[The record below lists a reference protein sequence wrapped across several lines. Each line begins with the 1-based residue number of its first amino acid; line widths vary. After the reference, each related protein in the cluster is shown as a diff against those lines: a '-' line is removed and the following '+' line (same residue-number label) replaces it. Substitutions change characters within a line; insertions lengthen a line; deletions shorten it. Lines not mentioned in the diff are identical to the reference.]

1 LGYFFCFRPEEKTEK
16 VLEEELE
23 NCSALLEME
32 PDSKWTRYARIL
44 IMKALDPEKYHQVG
58 KIDQNLHIFQK
69 VKKMLTVIYLFHVT
83 N

>member
-1 LGYFFCFRPEEKTEK
+1 VTCKFEIIFFVFLCPIRKRPVIILIFFVFFCFRPEEETEK

-58 KIDQNLHIFQK
+58 
-69 VKKMLTVIYLFHVT
+69 
-83 N
+83 